1 MHQLIYQIW
10 LSAIIKSKVN
20 PKRVLAGAHVRNLEN
35 RFLRRNL
42 LANVQAAKNYWKRF
56 FSWFYSVYFNWNE
69 IFLGIHHMIDLVNSS
84 PNMGTFCHRERNLEF
99 CSWKIWIWTICLTRH
114 FTLFKTFP
122 FGLLLVLGSGRI
134 LGILSS
140 FAIWGRV
147 GGMVVCG
154 SEPAGQRLSI
164 EGELAVIQEPA
175 LTQTAR
181 PIHIWYIYYWDHA
194 PQYIIDT
201 THHTSAR
208 NLLAQYFALEDPMDI
223 IRITPDKAW
232 CINIKTQNA
241 SCKCF
246 WVSLLGRP
254 FFPCLLHLRQFLQ
267 RRHNKSVNEPLL
279 HSQEK
284 IAQQKG
290 RRMW

>member
-1 MHQLIYQIW
+1 MRQKY
-10 LSAIIKSKVN
+10 
-20 PKRVLAGAHVRNLEN
+20 LARE
-35 RFLRRNL
+35 
-42 LANVQAAKNYWKRF
+42 NVQATRNYWQHF
-56 FSWFYSVYFNWNE
+56 FSWFYLVYFNWNDT
-69 IFLGIHHMIDLVNSS
+69 FLGIHHMIDLVNSS

-122 FGLLLVLGSGRI
+122 FALLLALGFGRI

-175 LTQTAR
+175 LAQTAR

-194 PQYIIDT
+194 PQYIT
-201 THHTSAR
+201 TYHTSAL

-232 CINIKTQNA
+232 CNKYQNA
-241 SCKCF
+241 KLQMF
-246 WVSLLGRP
+246 LWVSFLRKP

>member
-1 MHQLIYQIW
+1 
-10 LSAIIKSKVN
+10 
-20 PKRVLAGAHVRNLEN
+20 
-35 RFLRRNL
+35 
-42 LANVQAAKNYWKRF
+42 
-56 FSWFYSVYFNWNE
+56 
-69 IFLGIHHMIDLVNSS
+69 MIDLVNTS

-99 CSWKIWIWTICLTRH
+99 PSWKIWIWTICLTRH

-140 FAIWGRV
+140 FAISGRV

-175 LTQTAR
+175 LAQTAR

-208 NLLAQYFALEDPMDI
+208 NLLAQYFCLEDPMDI
-223 IRITPDKAW
+223 TRITSDKAW
-232 CINIKTQNA
+232 CIGGKGQRFSPLL
-241 SCKCF
+241 SCKGCNTPI
-246 WVSLLGRP
+246 SRTNGKYLK
-254 FFPCLLHLRQFLQ
+254 HLIQ
-267 RRHNKSVNEPLL
+267 RRCVWNLLKKDFEYMWWSWWCIYLTLQHIRFFLLFKNVSVLLFIDDISCDLKEKCLRPIGVTWYSLWWKQTACHVLCLKSTMIC
-279 HSQEK
+279 K
-284 IAQQKG
+284 IYVEVG
-290 RRMW
+290 DL

>member
-1 MHQLIYQIW
+1 
-10 LSAIIKSKVN
+10 
-20 PKRVLAGAHVRNLEN
+20 
-35 RFLRRNL
+35 
-42 LANVQAAKNYWKRF
+42 
-56 FSWFYSVYFNWNE
+56 
-69 IFLGIHHMIDLVNSS
+69 MIDLVNSS

-175 LTQTAR
+175 LAQTAR

-201 THHTSAR
+201 THHHQLGIYLLNILPWRTLWISSGSPLIKPGALISKRKVANVFVGISSGEDVLSMRASSLSVSSAAPQQVCQR
-208 NLLAQYFALEDPMDI
+208 APAPFPGKDCSAKRSQNVVI
-223 IRITPDKAW
+223 IV
-232 CINIKTQNA
+232 Q
-241 SCKCF
+241 
-246 WVSLLGRP
+246 
-254 FFPCLLHLRQFLQ
+254 
-267 RRHNKSVNEPLL
+267 
-279 HSQEK
+279 
-284 IAQQKG
+284 
-290 RRMW
+290 

>member
-1 MHQLIYQIW
+1 
-10 LSAIIKSKVN
+10 
-20 PKRVLAGAHVRNLEN
+20 
-35 RFLRRNL
+35 
-42 LANVQAAKNYWKRF
+42 
-56 FSWFYSVYFNWNE
+56 
-69 IFLGIHHMIDLVNSS
+69 MIDLVNSS

-134 LGILSS
+134 LEILSS

-175 LTQTAR
+175 LAQTAR

-223 IRITPDKAW
+223 IRINDKAW
-232 CINIKTQNA
+232 CINIKTQ

-246 WVSLLGRP
+246 CGYLFWGSRSFHACFIFVSFFSGATTSLSTSPCSIPRKRLLSKKVAECGNNRAIIP
-254 FFPCLLHLRQFLQ
+254 GSRNNCAIILQ
-267 RRHNKSVNEPLL
+267 
-279 HSQEK
+279 
-284 IAQQKG
+284 
-290 RRMW
+290 